1 MERKALEKYGIAIL
15 QCYLAAFHRY
25 MYVSNV
31 YPKMKEG
38 TNSAQLE
45 PAGCNWSLHNANVG
59 FGWECFPNRGR
70 DHQFSPPP
78 SPPPQ
83 VLTDNNFYDSQYHG
97 IQLQIFR
104 HVKHDC
110 VHGTVLVI
118 YQT

>member
-1 MERKALEKYGIAIL
+1 MLMWALGGNVFQIGGGII
-15 QCYLAAFHRY
+15 
-25 MYVSNV
+25 S
-31 YPKMKEG
+31 
-38 TNSAQLE
+38 
-45 PAGCNWSLHNANVG
+45 
-59 FGWECFPNRGR
+59 
-70 DHQFSPPP
+70 SPPL
-78 SPPPQ
+78 PPPQ